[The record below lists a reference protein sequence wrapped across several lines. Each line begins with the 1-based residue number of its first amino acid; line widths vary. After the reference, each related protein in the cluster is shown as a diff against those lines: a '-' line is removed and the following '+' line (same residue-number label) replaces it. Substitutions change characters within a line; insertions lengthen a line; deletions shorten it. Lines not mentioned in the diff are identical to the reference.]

1 MSVTTYNVDAGK
13 DRATIELSGET
24 KVVFSFDPNVIAVE
38 AVSGEVNVSLDEG
51 ATAGDDGCDTLSEG
65 QSTRMNPIADKCIY
79 VNGTGT
85 VRVWGGRSGEDC
97 PFSKGGKGGGSGG
110 ISETNIIPLATPEVV
125 KIEGYEGNAYRSEN
139 NGVYMWKSYDYGDQ
153 VSCYIDVSTIV
164 SSDILC
170 SNTAKIKLGAA
181 LYSNYYSGLTNT
193 LQMYIGNGA
202 PSENDWVTVV
212 SHLVPES
219 TPYTYIDDI
228 NVSDINVSGA
238 TDGKIYFR
246 MIHGSETNGYNTNI
260 HVFYMNISDE

>member
-1 MSVTTYNVDAGK
+1 MY
-13 DRATIELSGET
+13 
-24 KVVFSFDPNVIAVE
+24 
-38 AVSGEVNVSLDEG
+38 
-51 ATAGDDGCDTLSEG
+51 
-65 QSTRMNPIADKCIY
+65 
-79 VNGTGT
+79 T
-85 VRVWGGRSGEDC
+85 VRSGEQYAKITITDAETVKFSDKWDVFAVKGEGITVKLAANDSGDGVYSTDDLDGSVIIAHNRRLDTMYLTGTGDVIVWAGASAVDC
-97 PFSKGGKGGGSGG
+97 PFKKKAKGGGSGG
-110 ISETNIIPLATPEVV
+110 SSETNIIPLATPSVV
-125 KIEGYEGNAYRSEN
+125 KIEGYEGDAYRSEI
-139 NGVYMWKSYDYGDQ
+139 NGVYMWKSYDYGNQ

-181 LYSNYYSGLTNT
+181 LYSNYYSGITNT

-219 TPYTYIDDI
+219 TPYKYIDDI

-246 MIHGSETNGYNTNI
+246 MIHGSETSGYNTYI